1 MGKRKRGNKR
11 VNNRKEDGDKV
22 EEASV
27 NQVTTW
33 DDWWNRKEADLEER
47 WRKREVEV
55 AEQLLSGAER
65 AIKEKVEA
73 MAVAAKDCRRRQL
86 EEMEE
91 LWRDHEAALDAQWR
105 STADTA
111 IARCTRALEG
121 ATAEVLER
129 QTRDLEWKWKL
140 NEAAVEER
148 WSLVVDGEISDTN
161 KAIDAIFKNYC
172 DSSGDGGEKREASE
186 KSDLEKQ
193 MMEASVNLQAPPDE
207 NPIEHIKK
215 LLAATVSFDQVACK
229 STDIQEMHIF
239 QEDETHYGSDKLPL
253 HKNISVA
260 LDAIQEKPMSSMDV
274 SVAGDLN
281 ESKFQKPVDS
291 GTQDSSVKILKS
303 QMVDRDSNAISKPHS
318 EFSEGSFVSRKGIV
332 MLEAI
337 QEVEKSLD
345 FGQAGTDKESITTAD
360 VKALSKDT
368 EELFV
373 SPEGSVASK
382 TKQNQ
387 AFEMQKGAGQQSPTS
402 PTPLASVAEDF
413 DDDSRGALV
422 EWVEGAGAL
431 TARDSPESLSGGEE
445 DGGESKE
452 AVTGTPGGAPAVQTT
467 MCLKTK
473 EALLG
478 DQRKHIE
485 MPREKH
491 LVETGMKSI
500 KGEKSQTESEAEKSK
515 GLVASPASSE
525 NSDNDSSEAEST
537 TGVSSTFQKIQCPE
551 SEDKTTLE
559 KEGKRIEISRGEHF
573 LEKETKFIEA
583 EKLQVRSGGIE
594 SKYLVISPSSSEASE
609 NDSSEAESTTP
620 GESTTFQKPLSS
632 ETEKETTLR
641 KEVTQIEVSRGDISI
656 EKETK
661 FIETE
666 KSQVKSEEIESEDL
680 EASPSSNEDNESGS
694 LDAVKANSEAL
705 LFSKKSKK
713 SSDSEGDDRV
723 NRRRTLHFTC
733 TTMNDLLEQM
743 EKTNFEDNTNSEE
756 ESETEDEEDLV
767 TSTTDGDNSND
778 NADQE
783 VERARDGY
791 HMAFLQS
798 LTILDLLDRRF
809 DTPEERERT
818 ARATASKILAA
829 SPAAARA
836 FRKLSH
842 LKEEEGD
849 EAPEK
854 PPGSDVKDR
863 TSHQS
868 DEEETDFEDRELS
881 EGEMEDLLEV
891 FLGESFLTRKQRAR
905 RRIADAASAFA
916 AAPAAARAQGEQLRE
931 ASRRRDVQRVLSLR
945 AAGADPDA
953 PDAGGET
960 ALHTAARAGTIQPP
974 RPSPRHLS
982 LPLPLGAL
990 HHSPLSSQ
998 SKQRCL

>member
-1 MGKRKRGNKR
+1 MGKRKRVNKR

-27 NQVTTW
+27 SQVTTW
-33 DDWWNRKEADLEER
+33 DDWWNRKESELEER

-73 MAVAAKDCRRRQL
+73 MAVAAKACRRRQL

-111 IARCTRALEG
+111 VARCTRALEG

-148 WSLVVDGEISDTN
+148 WSLVVDGEISDTS
-161 KAIDAIFKNYC
+161 KAIDSIFKNYC
-172 DSSGDGGEKREASE
+172 DSSGDGGEKRESPE
-186 KSDLEKQ
+186 KSGLEKQ
-193 MMEASVNLQAPPDE
+193 MMEASVNLQAPPHE

-229 STDIQEMHIF
+229 STDIQETYIF
-239 QEDETHYGSDKLPL
+239 QEDETRCGSDKLPL
-253 HKNISVA
+253 DKNISVA
-260 LDAIQEKPMSSMDV
+260 LDAIQEIPMSSMDV
-274 SVAGDLN
+274 SVAGDLK
-281 ESKFQKPVDS
+281 ESKLQKPVDS
-291 GTQDSSVKILKS
+291 ATQDSSVKISKS
-303 QMVDRDSNAISKPHS
+303 QMVDRDSNEISKPHS
-318 EFSEGSFVSRKGIV
+318 ELSEGSFVSRKGIV

-337 QEVEKSLD
+337 QEVEKILN
-345 FGQAGTDKESITTAD
+345 FGQVGTDKESITTAN

-373 SPEGSVASK
+373 SQEGSVALK

-387 AFEMQKGAGQQSPTS
+387 AFEMQKGACQQSPAS
-402 PTPLASVAEDF
+402 PTPLSSVAEDF
-413 DDDSRGALV
+413 DDDACGALR

-431 TARDSPESLSGGEE
+431 EARDPQESLSGCEE
-445 DGGESKE
+445 DRGGSKE
-452 AVTGTPGGAPAVQTT
+452 AVTDAPGGAPAVQTT
-467 MCLKTK
+467 RCLKAK
-473 EALLG
+473 AALLG

-485 MPREKH
+485 MSREKH

-500 KGEKSQTESEAEKSK
+500 KGGKLQTEYEAEKSK
-515 GLVASPASSE
+515 DLMASPSSSE

-537 TGVSSTFQKIQCPE
+537 TGVSSTFQKFQCPE

-559 KEGKRIEISRGEHF
+559 KEGKRIEVSRREPF

-583 EKLQVRSGGIE
+583 
-594 SKYLVISPSSSEASE
+594 
-609 NDSSEAESTTP
+609 
-620 GESTTFQKPLSS
+620 
-632 ETEKETTLR
+632 
-641 KEVTQIEVSRGDISI
+641 
-656 EKETK
+656 
-661 FIETE
+661 E

-694 LDAVKANSEAL
+694 VDAVKANSEAL

-723 NRRRTLHFTC
+723 NRCKSPHVTY
-733 TTMNDLLEQM
+733 TTKNDLLEQT
-743 EKTNFEDNTNSEE
+743 EKTNFEDNTSSEE
-756 ESETEDEEDLV
+756 ESEAVDEEDLV
-767 TSTTDGDNSND
+767 TLTTDGDNSND

-783 VERARDGY
+783 VKRARDGY
-791 HMAFLQS
+791 DMAFLQMR
-798 LTILDLLDRRF
+798 TTMNLLDRRF
-809 DTPEERERT
+809 DSPEERERT
-818 ARATASKILAA
+818 ARATASKTLAA

-836 FRKLSH
+836 FGELSH
-842 LKEEEGD
+842 PKEEEEEE

-854 PPGSDVKDR
+854 PPGSAVKDK
-863 TSHQS
+863 TSDQS
-868 DEEETDFEDRELS
+868 DEERTQFEDRELS

-891 FLGESFLTRKQRAR
+891 FLGETFLTRKQRASWR
-905 RRIADAASAFA
+905 VSDAASAFA
-916 AAPAAARAQGEQLRE
+916 AAPDAARAQGEQLRE

-953 PDAGGET
+953 PDARGET
-960 ALHTAARAGTIQPP
+960 ALHTAARAADARNAVGQT
-974 RPSPRHLS
+974 
-982 LPLPLGAL
+982 AL
-990 HHSPLSSQ
+990 HLAAARGCARCVAQLLSRGADVCAKDMFGRTPLHGAARWGRMAAARALLAAGARTSSEDERGKTPVDLAL
-998 SKQRCL
+998 SRAVADLLKVYEEAASAAK

>member
-22 EEASV
+22 EEAGV

-47 WRKREVEV
+47 WRKREAEV

-65 AIKEKVEA
+65 AIKEKVEV

-86 EEMEE
+86 EEVEE

-148 WSLVVDGEISDTN
+148 WSLVVDGEISDTSQ
-161 KAIDAIFKNYC
+161 AIDAIFKNYC

-229 STDIQEMHIF
+229 STDIQETHIF

-303 QMVDRDSNAISKPHS
+303 QMVDRDSNEISKPHS
-318 EFSEGSFVSRKGIV
+318 ELSEGSFVSRKGIV

-337 QEVEKSLD
+337 QEVEKILD

-373 SPEGSVASK
+373 SSEGSVAPK

-515 GLVASPASSE
+515 DLVASPSSSE
-525 NSDNDSSEAEST
+525 NSENDSSEAEST
-537 TGVSSTFQKIQCPE
+537 TGVSSTFQKIECPE

-559 KEGKRIEISRGEHF
+559 KGGKRIEVSRGEHF
-573 LEKETKFIEA
+573 L
-583 EKLQVRSGGIE
+583 
-594 SKYLVISPSSSEASE
+594 
-609 NDSSEAESTTP
+609 
-620 GESTTFQKPLSS
+620 
-632 ETEKETTLR
+632 
-641 KEVTQIEVSRGDISI
+641 

-705 LFSKKSKK
+705 LFSKESKK

-723 NRRRTLHFTC
+723 NRRRTLHFTY
-733 TTMNDLLEQM
+733 TTINDLLEQIK
-743 EKTNFEDNTNSEE
+743 KTNFEDNTSSEE
-756 ESETEDEEDLV
+756 ESEAEDEEDLV

-783 VERARDGY
+783 VKRARNGY
-791 HMAFLQS
+791 HMTRLQMR
-798 LTILDLLDRRF
+798 TIWDLLDRRF

-836 FRKLSH
+836 FGKLWKAS
-842 LKEEEGD
+842 KE
-849 EAPEK
+849 

-868 DEEETDFEDRELS
+868 DEEETEFEDRELS

-891 FLGESFLTRKQRAR
+891 FLGETFVTRKQRAR

-953 PDAGGET
+953 PDARGET
-960 ALHTAARAGTIQPP
+960 ALHTAARAGTRHHSTPTP
-974 RPSPRHLS
+974 FTPSPPTS
-982 LPLPLGAL
+982 PPPGAL

-998 SKQRCL
+998 RKQRCL